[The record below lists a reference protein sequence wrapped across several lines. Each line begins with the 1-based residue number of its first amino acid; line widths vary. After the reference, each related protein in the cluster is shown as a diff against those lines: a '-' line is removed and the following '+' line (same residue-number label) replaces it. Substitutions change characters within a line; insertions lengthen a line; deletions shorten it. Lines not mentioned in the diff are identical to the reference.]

1 MIHSSRLGLSRATRA
16 ASKTRRWQNR
26 HVSVRD
32 VLSAQQTHNSNIS
45 PTGTDTTPADY
56 TTHRHTAMMTK
67 TTLLLLALAT
77 GTVVEATLQMVK
89 GGGMCAGTDD
99 SSNDYKVYY
108 GTHAAPAAAWVRPP

>member
-1 MIHSSRLGLSRATRA
+1 MDVVGGESTALSA
-16 ASKTRRWQNR
+16 AS
-26 HVSVRD
+26 VSAR
-32 VLSAQQTHNSNIS
+32 
-45 PTGTDTTPADY
+45 

>member
-1 MIHSSRLGLSRATRA
+1 MP
-16 ASKTRRWQNR
+16 
-26 HVSVRD
+26 VRD

-77 GTVVEATLQMVK
+77 GTVVEATLQIEPERLWAMVHR
-89 GGGMCAGTDD
+89 AVRAIGTPPSWSHLDTTCTSIAESMGW
-99 SSNDYKVYY
+99 SSDM
-108 GTHAAPAAAWVRPP
+108 